1 MKKQNY
7 ILLLLLLCLINI
19 QFAFGQ
25 YPNLIE
31 NIQFEDNI
39 DGTWTLGLNS
49 GSEATLAS
57 IVEPNWQN
65 VDMPRG
71 KVSVSIANGMES
83 VYITSDNKFVLHAG
97 DICTVRYY
105 CKSTVAGSVLKSV
118 LHRIDS
124 PEGEETSIDIS
135 EMDLKTSWKNEQL
148 NVTIQESG
156 TYELRLNT
164 GATVADYTYNNI
176 SLKVK
181 DYEAVGA
188 PKINSFSI
196 AIEQQGGEGEQG
208 VNQIIGR
215 VDAYDAEG
223 DDFTYE
229 YNLIYGKGSITP
241 IDETSFI
248 YNKDGF
254 GVVYIKVTVKD
265 VHGNIRSKIQEY
277 IVQGFE
283 ISELY
288 FNEDV
293 WDLVMEING
302 YSNHA
307 SFDFPENN
315 PELPNVLLMGNSVSI
330 GYTPFVREQ
339 LEGVA
344 NVYRIPDNG
353 GSTLDMF
360 ENQELWLG
368 DTHWDV
374 IHFNW
379 GLHDLKYLLNNN
391 LNLNG
396 TQVVPVDEYA
406 VNMDSIVKILQPTAD
421 NLIFATTSYVPSGAG
436 GRKRGDEVTYNTA
449 ALSVM
454 ANYPEIL
461 IDDQFTTTLNNL
473 SEQNTNDVH
482 FNLAG
487 RERQG
492 IQAAEK
498 IKEALASLST
508 KSITSDAS
516 NNFYYVK
523 TKEALL
529 VKTKTEIAELLI
541 YNINGSVVKTIKSP
555 NNQISLSGLP
565 QGIFIIVA
573 TSVEGDAITQKIL
586 KN

>member
-7 ILLLLLLCLINI
+7 ILLFLLCIINI

-25 YPNLIE
+25 YPSLIE
-31 NIQFEDNI
+31 NSGFADSI
-39 DGTWTLGLNS
+39 DGTWTLDVNS
-49 GSEATLAS
+49 ESAATLEN
-57 IVEPNWQN
+57 IVEPNWEN
-65 VDMPRG
+65 VDKPRG

-83 VYITSDNKFVLHAG
+83 VYLTSDNKFVLHAG
-97 DICTVRYY
+97 DVCTVRYY
-105 CKSTVAGSVLKSV
+105 CKSTVAGSFSKAVLY
-118 LHRIDS
+118 RTDA
-124 PEGEETSIDIS
+124 PTEQETIVDINNM
-135 EMDLKTSWKNEQL
+135 ELATGWKNEIVD
-148 NVTIQESG
+148 VTIPETG
-156 TYELRLNT
+156 TYEIRINV
-164 GATVADYTYNNI
+164 GGTVADYTFNNI
-176 SLKVK
+176 TLKVE

-188 PKINSFSI
+188 PIINSFSVQV
-196 AIEQQGGEGEQG
+196 EQQGGQG
-208 VNQIIGR
+208 VNQVIGR

-241 IDETSFI
+241 IDDVSFI

-265 VHGNIRSKIQEY
+265 VHGNIRSAIQEY
-277 IVQGFE
+277 AVQDFE

-302 YSNHA
+302 YSTHA
-307 SFDFPENN
+307 SFDFPVNN

-330 GYTPFVREQ
+330 GYTPYVREH
-339 LEGVA
+339 LEGIA

-353 GSTLDMF
+353 GSTLTMF
-360 ENQELWLG
+360 ENSKLWLG

-379 GLHDLKYLLNNN
+379 GLHDLKYLLNNS
-391 LNLNG
+391 LNTNG
-396 TQVVPVDEYA
+396 TQVVPVNEYS
-406 VNMDSIVKILQPTAD
+406 VNMDSIVKILQPWSA
-421 NLIFATTSYVPSGAG
+421 NLIFATTSYVPSGAA
-436 GRKRGDEVTYNTA
+436 GRIRGDEETYNAA
-449 ALSVM
+449 ALTVM
-454 ANYPEIL
+454 ANYSEIL

-473 SEQNTNDVH
+473 SEQNNNDVH

-498 IKEALASLST
+498 IKQALTNLST
-508 KSITSDAS
+508 KSIISDS
-516 NNFYYVK
+516 NNNVYYYVK
-523 TKEALL
+523 KKDALL
-529 VKTKTEIAELLI
+529 LNTKTKIVQLLI
-541 YNINGSVVKTIKSP
+541 YNINGSIVKTIQNPSDK
-555 NNQISLSGLP
+555 ISISDLSQGL
-565 QGIFIIVA
+565 FIIVA
-573 TSVEGDAITQKIL
+573 TSDKGNSIAQKIL